1 MLLVLL
7 IIIPIIGALFSC
19 FSRNRTINVLFITSA
34 IVFMM
39 TIFGLKGVFIGEPIT
54 FRIPLSGPFIPT
66 LRADPLSVI
75 FVILAAFL
83 WLVVSIYA
91 PKYMKHEGKEKLFDI
106 CTLVTLAAVL
116 GVFMAGDLLT
126 LLLFFELMTLASYF
140 WVVHQWNRNAI
151 KAGNFYLFYSI
162 TGGLILALGIVLLG
176 TVLGG
181 LPAIGTGSMVYLDSK
196 VSGWGI
202 ALLVVGFGIK
212 AGMAPLHIWLP
223 HAHSAAPTPG
233 SALLSGLLIKVGAY
247 GLIRV
252 GEFAGWGMVLES
264 GFGWFGLLLVVVGI
278 CTMLTGVLAALLQSN
293 AKRLLAYHSV
303 SQMGY
308 VILGLGLGLY
318 LGSDGGLGLMGSIYH
333 IVNHAL
339 FKTALFLGVGIIYI
353 NTGETN
359 LYKLG
364 GLWRRFP
371 ITAVLM
377 LLAALGITGAPGLN
391 GYASKTVLHHA
402 VSMAAESGTPL
413 MVWAERLFVVV
424 GIGTAAS
431 FAKLYYLIFLG
442 KLTKLK
448 ISNNRALSMK
458 WAIGLLALVMVTIG
472 LFPRLLLNVA
482 VIPAAG
488 YLGLKNAADTLAHIS
503 FWNSKDLLSMFV
515 TLIAGVLVCW
525 AGLRSGVFHWNIP
538 AWLTLEGLSNMVR
551 QGFSALW
558 RIGVVLCRNTVSAIA
573 AASKKAVT
581 KLFLV
586 ERRFKKAGGGRIGWV
601 TLTGIG
607 ADAALLIG
615 ALVILIVWY
624 TLINPSLPG
633 VKLPTFMTL
642 FKIF

>member
-7 IIIPIIGALFSC
+7 TIIPIIGALFSC
-19 FSRNRTINVLFITSA
+19 FSRNRTINVPFITSA

-39 TIFGLKGVFIGEPIT
+39 TTFGLKGVFMGEPIT
-54 FRIPLSGPFIPT
+54 YRIPLSGPFVPT
-66 LRADPLSVI
+66 FRADPLSVI

-83 WLVVSIYA
+83 WLVVSIYS
-91 PKYMKHEGKEKLFDI
+91 PKYMKHEGKYKLFDI

-116 GVFMAGDLLT
+116 GVFMAGDMLT

-181 LPAIGTGSMVYLDSK
+181 LPAIGTGSIVYLDSK

-264 GFGWFGLLLVVVGI
+264 GYGWFGLLLVVVGI

-333 IVNHAL
+333 IVNHAFL
-339 FKTALFLGVGIIYI
+339 DAAAIALTAFRQSTTPILQRAENPCLTILLKPSNVSQAGIFQW
-353 NTGETN
+353 N
-359 LYKLG
+359 
-364 GLWRRFP
+364 
-371 ITAVLM
+371 
-377 LLAALGITGAPGLN
+377 
-391 GYASKTVLHHA
+391 
-402 VSMAAESGTPL
+402 TPL
-413 MVWAERLFVVV
+413 LSPAQHTNTPAIKVTNMLSKSFEFQNEICASVS
-424 GIGTAAS
+424 AA
-431 FAKLYYLIFLG
+431 FFKPKY
-442 KLTKLK
+442 
-448 ISNNRALSMK
+448 
-458 WAIGLLALVMVTIG
+458 
-472 LFPRLLLNVA
+472 
-482 VIPAAG
+482 PAAG
-488 YLGLKNAADTLAHIS
+488 ITATFNSNLGKRPIVTITSANKPIAHFI
-503 FWNSKDLLSMFV
+503 L
-515 TLIAGVLVCW
+515 
-525 AGLRSGVFHWNIP
+525 
-538 AWLTLEGLSNMVR
+538 
-551 QGFSALW
+551 SALLLE
-558 RIGVVLCRNTVSAIA
+558 ILS
-573 AASKKAVT
+573 
-581 KLFLV
+581 LV
-586 ERRFKKAGGGRIGWV
+586 
-601 TLTGIG
+601 
-607 ADAALLIG
+607 
-615 ALVILIVWY
+615 
-624 TLINPSLPG
+624 SLPRN
-633 VKLPTFMTL
+633 MR
-642 FKIF
+642 